1 VEALAY
7 LGTATADVNGDWDLL
22 LPAELEEEEGLRTI
36 STSRTYGVMQ
46 YFEVGTSCGLS
57 TLYQP
62 ELAVALSG
70 VTVSGPSTT
79 PLEPEVIYG
88 FSASV
93 TPVTATLPI
102 TYTWE
107 ATDYAPQ
114 IVSGGVT
121 KNLNLSWSVGGTKH
135 ITVTADNGVDGSV
148 TGHLAVEV
156 GVPPS
161 SVTLSG
167 PATTPLEP
175 DVVYNFSASVTPV
188 DATQP
193 ITYTWEATDL
203 APQIV
208 SSGLSDDVDL
218 SWTTEGQKQID
229 VTAYNGVGDPV
240 TDSISI
246 EVQSEEEYSYVFL
259 PLVIRN

>member
-1 VEALAY
+1 M
-7 LGTATADVNGDWDLL
+7 T
-22 LPAELEEEEGLRTI
+22 
-36 STSRTYGVMQ
+36 
-46 YFEVGTSCGLS
+46 
-57 TLYQP
+57 
-62 ELAVALSG
+62 
-70 VTVSGPSTT
+70 VTGPSTT
-79 PLEPEVIYG
+79 PLQPDTAYS

-107 ATDYAPQ
+107 ATDHAPA

-121 KNLNLSWSVGGTKH
+121 KSKDFSWSIGGSKH
-135 ITVTADNGVDGSV
+135 ITVTADNGVEGAV
-148 TGHLAVEV
+148 TGHLTVEV

-175 DVVYNFSASVTPV
+175 DVVYDFSASVTPV

-193 ITYTWEATDL
+193 ITYTWEATDY
-203 APQIV
+203 AVQVV
-208 SSGLSDDVDL
+208 SGGVTENMIF
-218 SWTTEGQKQID
+218 SWSTAGTKQID
-229 VTAYNGVGDPV
+229 VTADNGVGDHV
-240 TDSISI
+240 TDSISV